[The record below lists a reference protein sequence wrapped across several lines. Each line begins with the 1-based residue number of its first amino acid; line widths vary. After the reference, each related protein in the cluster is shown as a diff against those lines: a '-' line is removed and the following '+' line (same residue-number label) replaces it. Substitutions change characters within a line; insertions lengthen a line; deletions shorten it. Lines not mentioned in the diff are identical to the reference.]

1 MRVRVL
7 FFGMLKDL
15 AGKSSDEIELAE
27 GGSVRD
33 VLSHYLS
40 RVPRF

>member
-15 AGKSSDEIELAE
+15 TGRSAEDAEFAE
-27 GGSVRD
+27 GTT
-33 VLSHYLS
+33 LSAVFERYA
-40 RVPRF
+40 